1 MISYKLL
8 FFLPLFSTMFT
19 YPLGMLLGSKTAQYL
34 SSGLI
39 SLSAII
45 SWVLFVD
52 FYNTGSNEM
61 IIPIL
66 DWLLISGQ
74 FFNWGI
80 AINSLTLI
88 MLTLVLTVSALVHI
102 YSIEYMAH
110 DKSKTRFMTYLSLFT
125 FCMVALVVSDNLIQ
139 LFFGWEGVGLA
150 SYLLI
155 GFWHHK
161 KSANLAAMKAF
172 LVNRVADFGFLIGIA
187 SLYIFL
193 DTLSINE
200 IIKEKDFLLY
210 FEIEFLGMTVDALTF
225 AYFFL
230 FIGAMGKSAQFGFH
244 TWLPDAME
252 GPTPV
257 SALIHAATMVTAG
270 VFLTVR
276 FSELMVMSDF
286 VMTFILIIGLIT
298 AFFAASVGFFQ
309 KDIKKVIAYSTCS
322 QLGFMFVACGLGAFN
337 IAIFHLIT
345 HGYFKALLFLSS
357 GSVIHG
363 VHDEQDMDKMGNLF
377 PKMKLTAIMMWI
389 GTLAIVGFPYSSGY
403 FSKDLILSSSFNL
416 HSLGSFVYIILA
428 IVSAMTAFYS
438 FRLIFKV
445 FHGNYNGDY
454 DYNKIHESG
463 IFMILPLVLLSIGAI
478 FAGYFFNNILSGY
491 NAEEFW
497 KEIIFLSKEKPHYSS
512 FFPIFSKTLIAM
524 GIALAVYFYGFNQA
538 KLSDLKK
545 QFANIYQFILNK
557 WYFDELYDKIFV
569 KPTYN
574 LGKFLWSKIDQG
586 IIDRF
591 LPNGSASI
599 VASVAKACK
608 KIQTGFIFDYT
619 FIIITG
625 FTLFISIIF
634 YVSVS

>member
-1 MISYKLL
+1 MLSYKLL
-8 FFLPLFSTMFT
+8 FFLPLISTIFT
-19 YPLGMLLGSKTAQYL
+19 YPFGVLLGEKTAQYF
-34 SSGLI
+34 SSTLI
-39 SLSAII
+39 SIAAILSWFLFI
-45 SWVLFVD
+45 SF
-52 FYNTGSNEM
+52 SSSSSSEI
-61 IIPIL
+61 IIPVL
-66 DWLLISGQ
+66 EWFFVSGQ

-80 AINSLTLI
+80 SVNSLTLL

-102 YSIEYMAH
+102 YSIEYMSH
-110 DKSKTRFMTYLSLFT
+110 DNSKVRFMTYLSLFT

-187 SLYIFL
+187 TLYIFL

-200 IIKEKDFLLY
+200 IIAGKEKLFSYQINFLG
-210 FEIEFLGMTVDALTF
+210 FEINALIF
-225 AYFFL
+225 SCFFL

-286 VMTFILIIGLIT
+286 IMTFVLIIGLLT

-377 PKMKLTAIMMWI
+377 SKMKITAVMMWI
-389 GTLAIVGFPYSSGY
+389 GTLAIIGFPYSSGY

-416 HSLGSFVYIILA
+416 ISLGPLVYVILA

-445 FHGNYNGDY
+445 FHGNYNGSY
-454 DYNKIHESG
+454 DYEKIHESG
-463 IFMILPLVLLSIGAI
+463 PFMLVPLLLLSVGAI
-478 FAGYFFNNILSGY
+478 LAGFLLNDLLAGYNSKN
-491 NAEEFW
+491 FW
-497 KEIIFLSKEKPHYSS
+497 NGIIFLSQDKQYYSS
-512 FFPIFSKTLIAM
+512 FYPILSKSLVAF
-524 GIALAVYFYGFNQA
+524 GVGLAVYYYGYNLN
-538 KLSDLKK
+538 KLADLKK
-545 QFANIYQFILNK
+545 RFHSIYNFILNK
-557 WYFDELYDKIFV
+557 WYFDELYNKIFV
-569 KPTYN
+569 LPLYN
-574 LGKFLWSKIDQG
+574 LGKFLWTKIDQG
-586 IIDRF
+586 IIDKY

-599 VASVAKACK
+599 VSTISKAFK
-608 KIQTGFIFDYT
+608 RIQTGYIFDYT
-619 FIIITG
+619 FIIISG
-625 FTLFISIIF
+625 FTLFITIIF
-634 YVSVS
+634 YISIT

>member
-172 LVNRVADFGFLIGIA
+172 LVNRIADFGFLIGIA

-225 AYFFL
+225 ACFFL

-286 VMTFILIIGLIT
+286 VMTFILIIGLLT

-463 IFMILPLVLLSIGAI
+463 FFMILPLVLLSIGAI

-491 NAEEFW
+491 NAKEFW
-497 KEIIFLSKEKPHYSS
+497 NKIIFLSKEKNQYSL

>member
-1 MISYKLL
+1 MLSYKLL
-8 FFLPLFSTMFT
+8 FFLPLISTIFT
-19 YPLGMLLGSKTAQYL
+19 YPFGVLLGEKTAQYF
-34 SSGLI
+34 SSTLI
-39 SLSAII
+39 SIAAILSWFLFI
-45 SWVLFVD
+45 SF
-52 FYNTGSNEM
+52 SSSSSSEI
-61 IIPIL
+61 IIPVL
-66 DWLLISGQ
+66 EWFFVSGQ

-80 AINSLTLI
+80 SVNSLTLL

-102 YSIEYMAH
+102 YSIEYMSH
-110 DKSKTRFMTYLSLFT
+110 DNSKVRFMTYLSLFT

-187 SLYIFL
+187 TLYIFL

-200 IIKEKDFLLY
+200 IIAGKEKLFSYQINFLG
-210 FEIEFLGMTVDALTF
+210 FEINALIF
-225 AYFFL
+225 SCFFL

-286 VMTFILIIGLIT
+286 IMTFVLIIGLLT

-377 PKMKLTAIMMWI
+377 SKMKITAVMMWI
-389 GTLAIVGFPYSSGY
+389 GTLAIIGFPYSSGY

-416 HSLGSFVYIILA
+416 ISLGPLVYVILA

-445 FHGNYNGDY
+445 FHGNYNGSY
-454 DYNKIHESG
+454 DYEKIHESG
-463 IFMILPLVLLSIGAI
+463 PFMLVPLLLLSVGAI
-478 FAGYFFNNILSGY
+478 LAGFFLNDLLAGYNLN
-491 NAEEFW
+491 
-497 KEIIFLSKEKPHYSS
+497 K
-512 FFPIFSKTLIAM
+512 
-524 GIALAVYFYGFNQA
+524 LA
-538 KLSDLKK
+538 DLKK
-545 QFANIYQFILNK
+545 RFHSIYNFILNK

-569 KPTYN
+569 LPLYN
-574 LGKFLWSKIDQG
+574 LGKFLWTKIDQG
-586 IIDRF
+586 IIDKY

-599 VASVAKACK
+599 VSTISKAFK
-608 KIQTGFIFDYT
+608 RIQTGYIFDYT
-619 FIIITG
+619 FIIISG
-625 FTLFISIIF
+625 FTLFITIIF
-634 YVSVS
+634 YISIT

>member
-1 MISYKLL
+1 
-8 FFLPLFSTMFT
+8 MFT

-225 AYFFL
+225 ACFFL

-363 VHDEQDMDKMGNLF
+363 VHDEQNMDKMGNLF

-416 HSLGSFVYIILA
+416 HSLGSLVYITLA

-445 FHGNYNGDY
+445 FHGTYNGDY

-463 IFMILPLVLLSIGAI
+463 IFMITPLVLLSVGAI

-491 NAEEFW
+491 NAKEFW
-497 KEIIFLSKEKPHYSS
+497 NEIIFLSKDKNHYSS
-512 FFPIFSKTLIAM
+512 FFPIFSKTLIAL

-538 KLSDLKK
+538 KLEELKK
-545 QFANIYQFILNK
+545 QFVNIYQFILNK

-569 KPTYN
+569 KPIYN

-586 IIDRF
+586 VIDRF

>member
-1 MISYKLL
+1 MLSYKLL
-8 FFLPLFSTMFT
+8 FFLPLISTIFT
-19 YPLGMLLGSKTAQYL
+19 YPFGVLLGEKTAQYF
-34 SSGLI
+34 SSALI
-39 SLSAII
+39 SIAAILSWFLFI
-45 SWVLFVD
+45 SFSSSSSSEITIPVLEWFFV
-52 FYNTGSNEM
+52 
-61 IIPIL
+61 
-66 DWLLISGQ
+66 SGQ

-80 AINSLTLI
+80 SVNSLTLL

-102 YSIEYMAH
+102 YSIEYMSH
-110 DKSKTRFMTYLSLFT
+110 DNSKVRFMTYLSLFT

-187 SLYIFL
+187 TLYIFL

-200 IIKEKDFLLY
+200 IIAGKEKLLSYQINFLG
-210 FEIEFLGMTVDALTF
+210 FEINALIF
-225 AYFFL
+225 SCFFL

-286 VMTFILIIGLIT
+286 IMTFVLIIGLLT

-377 PKMKLTAIMMWI
+377 SKMKITAVMMWI
-389 GTLAIVGFPYSSGY
+389 GTLAIIGFPYSSGY

-416 HSLGSFVYIILA
+416 ISLGPLVYVILA

-445 FHGNYNGDY
+445 FHGNYNGSY
-454 DYNKIHESG
+454 DYEKIHESG
-463 IFMILPLVLLSIGAI
+463 PFMLVPLLLLSVGAI
-478 FAGYFFNNILSGY
+478 LAGFFLNDLLAGYNSKT
-491 NAEEFW
+491 FW
-497 KEIIFLSKEKPHYSS
+497 NGIIFLSQDKQYYSS
-512 FFPIFSKTLIAM
+512 FYPILSKSLVAF
-524 GIALAVYFYGFNQA
+524 GVGLAVYYYGYNLN
-538 KLSDLKK
+538 KLADLKK
-545 QFANIYQFILNK
+545 RFHSIYNFILNK
-557 WYFDELYDKIFV
+557 WYFDELYNNIFV
-569 KPTYN
+569 LPLYN
-574 LGKFLWSKIDQG
+574 LGKFLWTKIDQG
-586 IIDRF
+586 IIDKY

-599 VASVAKACK
+599 VSSISKAFK
-608 KIQTGFIFDYT
+608 RIQTGYIFDYT
-619 FIIITG
+619 FIIISG
-625 FTLFISIIF
+625 FTLFITIIF
-634 YVSVS
+634 YISIT

>member
-1 MISYKLL
+1 MFSYKLL
-8 FFLPLFSTMFT
+8 FFLPLISTIFT
-19 YPLGMLLGSKTAQYL
+19 YPFGVLLGDKTAQYF
-34 SSGLI
+34 SSTLI
-39 SLSAII
+39 SIAAILSWFLFI
-45 SWVLFVD
+45 SF
-52 FYNTGSNEM
+52 SMSPSPEI
-61 IIPIL
+61 IIPVL
-66 DWLLISGQ
+66 EWFFVSGQ

-80 AINSLTLI
+80 SVNSLTLL
-88 MLTLVLTVSALVHI
+88 MLTLVFTVSALVHI

-110 DKSKTRFMTYLSLFT
+110 DSSKVRFMTYLSLFT

-187 SLYIFL
+187 TLYIFL

-200 IIKEKDFLLY
+200 IIAGKEELLNY
-210 FEIEFLGMTVDALTF
+210 DINFLGFNINALVF
-225 AYFFL
+225 SCFFL

-286 VMTFILIIGLIT
+286 IMTFVLIIGLLT

-377 PKMKLTAIMMWI
+377 PKMKITAVMMWI
-389 GTLAIVGFPYSSGY
+389 GTLAIIGFPYSSGY

-416 HSLGSFVYIILA
+416 NSFGPLVYFILA

-445 FHGNYNGDY
+445 FHGKYNGSY
-454 DYNKIHESG
+454 DYEKIHESG
-463 IFMILPLVLLSIGAI
+463 PFMLAPLLLLSIGAI
-478 FAGYFFNNILSGY
+478 FAGYFLNDLLAGY
-491 NAEEFW
+491 NSKNFW
-497 KEIIFLSKEKPHYSS
+497 NGMIFLYQDKNYYSS
-512 FFPIFSKTLIAM
+512 FFPILSKSLVAS
-524 GIALAVYFYGFNQA
+524 GVAFAVYLYGFNLN
-538 KLSDLKK
+538 KLADLKK
-545 QFANIYQFILNK
+545 
-557 WYFDELYDKIFV
+557 
-569 KPTYN
+569 
-574 LGKFLWSKIDQG
+574 
-586 IIDRF
+586 RF
-591 LPNGSASI
+591 
-599 VASVAKACK
+599 
-608 KIQTGFIFDYT
+608 Y
-619 FIIITG
+619 
-625 FTLFISIIF
+625 
-634 YVSVS
+634 

>member
-1 MISYKLL
+1 MLSYKLL
-8 FFLPLFSTMFT
+8 FFLPLISTIFT
-19 YPLGMLLGSKTAQYL
+19 YPFGVLLGEKTAQYF
-34 SSGLI
+34 SSTLI
-39 SLSAII
+39 SIAAILSWFLFI
-45 SWVLFVD
+45 SFSSSSSSEIVIPVLEWF
-52 FYNTGSNEM
+52 F
-61 IIPIL
+61 
-66 DWLLISGQ
+66 ISGQ

-80 AINSLTLI
+80 SVNSLSLL

-102 YSIEYMAH
+102 YSIEYMSH
-110 DKSKTRFMTYLSLFT
+110 DNSKVRFMTYLSLFT

-187 SLYIFL
+187 TLYIFL

-200 IIKEKDFLLY
+200 IIAGKEKLSSYQINFLG
-210 FEIEFLGMTVDALTF
+210 FEINALIF
-225 AYFFL
+225 SCFFL

-286 VMTFILIIGLIT
+286 IMTFVLIIGLLT

-377 PKMKLTAIMMWI
+377 SKMKITAVMMWI
-389 GTLAIVGFPYSSGY
+389 GTLAIIGFPYSSGY

-416 HSLGSFVYIILA
+416 ITLG
-428 IVSAMTAFYS
+428 
-438 FRLIFKV
+438 
-445 FHGNYNGDY
+445 
-454 DYNKIHESG
+454 
-463 IFMILPLVLLSIGAI
+463 PLV
-478 FAGYFFNNILSGY
+478 
-491 NAEEFW
+491 
-497 KEIIFLSKEKPHYSS
+497 
-512 FFPIFSKTLIAM
+512 
-524 GIALAVYFYGFNQA
+524 
-538 KLSDLKK
+538 
-545 QFANIYQFILNK
+545 
-557 WYFDELYDKIFV
+557 
-569 KPTYN
+569 
-574 LGKFLWSKIDQG
+574 
-586 IIDRF
+586 
-591 LPNGSASI
+591 
-599 VASVAKACK
+599 
-608 KIQTGFIFDYT
+608 
-619 FIIITG
+619 
-625 FTLFISIIF
+625 
-634 YVSVS
+634 YVI

>member
-1 MISYKLL
+1 MLSYKLL
-8 FFLPLFSTMFT
+8 FFLPLFSTIVT
-19 YPLGMLLGSKTAQYL
+19 YPSGIFFGERFAQVV

-39 SLSAII
+39 SVSALLSWYFFIN
-45 SWVLFVD
+45 
-52 FYNTGSNEM
+52 FYVSGSSEV
-61 IIPIL
+61 IIPVL

-74 FFNWGI
+74 FFKWGI
-80 AINSLTLI
+80 AVNSLTLI

-187 SLYIFL
+187 TLYIFL

-200 IIKEKDFLLY
+200 IVQNREYLPLFQINFFGFSL
-210 FEIEFLGMTVDALTF
+210 DALTF
-225 AYFFL
+225 ACFFL

-286 VMTFILIIGLIT
+286 VMTFILIIGLLT

-322 QLGFMFVACGLGAFN
+322 QLGYMVFACGISNYGTGL
-337 IAIFHLIT
+337 FHLAN
-345 HGYFKALLFLSS
+345 HAFFKALLFLSA
-357 GSVIHG
+357 GCVIHAMA
-363 VHDEQDMDKMGNLF
+363 DEQDMR
-377 PKMKLTAIMMWI
+377 KLGGLIKAIPYTYSLMLI
-389 GTLAIVGFPYSSGY
+389 GSLSLMGFPFLTGFY
-403 FSKDLILSSSFNL
+403 SKDAILE
-416 HSLGSFVYIILA
+416 LA
-428 IVSAMTAFYS
+428 YASYTC
-438 FRLIFKV
+438 
-445 FHGNYNGDY
+445 HGT
-454 DYNKIHESG
+454 
-463 IFMILPLVLLSIGAI
+463 
-478 FAGYFFNNILSGY
+478 FA
-491 NAEEFW
+491 
-497 KEIIFLSKEKPHYSS
+497 H
-512 FFPIFSKTLIAM
+512 
-524 GIALAVYFYGFNQA
+524 
-538 KLSDLKK
+538 
-545 QFANIYQFILNK
+545 
-557 WYFDELYDKIFV
+557 
-569 KPTYN
+569 
-574 LGKFLWSKIDQG
+574 
-586 IIDRF
+586 
-591 LPNGSASI
+591 
-599 VASVAKACK
+599 
-608 KIQTGFIFDYT
+608 
-619 FIIITG
+619 
-625 FTLFISIIF
+625 
-634 YVSVS
+634 

>member
-1 MISYKLL
+1 
-8 FFLPLFSTMFT
+8 
-19 YPLGMLLGSKTAQYL
+19 
-34 SSGLI
+34 
-39 SLSAII
+39 
-45 SWVLFVD
+45 
-52 FYNTGSNEM
+52 
-61 IIPIL
+61 
-66 DWLLISGQ
+66 
-74 FFNWGI
+74 
-80 AINSLTLI
+80 
-88 MLTLVLTVSALVHI
+88 
-102 YSIEYMAH
+102 MAH
-110 DKSKTRFMTYLSLFT
+110 DKSKIRFMTYLSLFT

-200 IIKEKDFLLY
+200 IIKQKDFLLY
-210 FEIEFLGMTVDALTF
+210 FEIEFLGMNVDALTF
-225 AYFFL
+225 ACFFL

-286 VMTFILIIGLIT
+286 VMTFILVIGLLT

-416 HSLGSFVYIILA
+416 NNLGSLVYIILA
-428 IVSAMTAFYS
+428 VVSAMTAFYS

-445 FHGNYNGDY
+445 FHGPYNGDY

-463 IFMILPLVLLSIGAI
+463 IFMITPLVILSIGAI

-497 KEIIFLSKEKPHYSS
+497 NKIIYLSKEKHHYSS
-512 FFPIFSKTLIAM
+512 FFPIFSKTLIAL
-524 GIALAVYFYGFNQA
+524 GITSAVYFYGFNQA
-538 KLSDLKK
+538 KLNDLKK
-545 QFANIYQFILNK
+545 QFVNIYQFVLNK
-557 WYFDELYDKIFV
+557 WYFDELYEKIFV
-569 KPTYN
+569 KPIYN

-586 IIDRF
+586 MIDRF

-608 KIQTGFIFDYT
+608 RIQTGFIFDYT

>member
-1 MISYKLL
+1 MFSYKLL
-8 FFLPLFSTMFT
+8 FFLPLISTIFT
-19 YPLGMLLGSKTAQYL
+19 YPFGVLLGDKTAQYF
-34 SSGLI
+34 SSALI
-39 SLSAII
+39 SIAAILS
-45 SWVLFVD
+45 WFLFIR
-52 FYNTGSNEM
+52 FSMSPSPEI
-61 IIPIL
+61 IIPVL
-66 DWLLISGQ
+66 EWFLVSGQ

-80 AINSLTLI
+80 SVNSLTLL

-110 DKSKTRFMTYLSLFT
+110 DNSKVRFMTYLSLFT

-187 SLYIFL
+187 TLYIFL

-200 IIKEKDFLLY
+200 IIEGKEELLNY
-210 FEIEFLGMTVDALTF
+210 DINFLGFNINALVF
-225 AYFFL
+225 SCFFL

-286 VMTFILIIGLIT
+286 IMTFVLIVGLLT

-377 PKMKLTAIMMWI
+377 PKMKITAVMMWI
-389 GTLAIVGFPYSSGY
+389 GTLAIIGFPYSSGY

-416 HSLGSFVYIILA
+416 NSFGPLVYFILA

-445 FHGNYNGDY
+445 FHGKYNGSY
-454 DYNKIHESG
+454 DYEKIHESG
-463 IFMILPLVLLSIGAI
+463 PFMLVPLLLLSLGAI
-478 FAGYFFNNILSGY
+478 SAGYFLNDLLAGY
-491 NAEEFW
+491 NSKNFW
-497 KEIIFLSKEKPHYSS
+497 NDIIFLNQDKHYYSS
-512 FFPIFSKTLIAM
+512 FFPILSKSLV
-524 GIALAVYFYGFNQA
+524 ALGVVFAVYYYGFNLN
-538 KLSDLKK
+538 KLADLKK
-545 QFANIYQFILNK
+545 RFYSIYNFILNK
-557 WYFDELYDKIFV
+557 WYFDELYNKIFV
-569 KPTYN
+569 LPLYN
-574 LGKFLWSKIDQG
+574 LGKFFWTRIDQG
-586 IIDRF
+586 IIDKY

-599 VASVAKACK
+599 VSTISKAFK
-608 KIQTGFIFDYT
+608 RIQTGYIFDYT
-619 FIIITG
+619 FIIISG

-634 YVSVS
+634 YISIT

>member
-1 MISYKLL
+1 MIKYQLL
-8 FFLPLFSTMFT
+8 FFIPLISTVLT
-19 YPLGMLLGSKTAQYL
+19 YPAGKLIGDKAAQYL

-39 SLSAII
+39 LAASLL
-45 SWVLFVD
+45 SWYLFIQFVQ
-52 FYNTGSNEM
+52 GSDIEF
-61 IIPIL
+61 IVPVL
-66 DWLLISGQ
+66 DWLLISGK
-74 FFNWGI
+74 FFNWGVS
-80 AINSLTLI
+80 INSLTLL

-102 YSIEYMAH
+102 YSIEYMSH
-110 DKSKTRFMTYLSLFT
+110 DNSKTRFMTYLSLFT

-187 SLYIFL
+187 TLYICL
-193 DTLSINE
+193 DTLSINDV
-200 IIKEKDFLLY
+200 IAQKDKLY
-210 FEIEFLGMTVDALTF
+210 QIQITFLGQQINALVF
-225 AYFFL
+225 ACFFL

-286 VMTFILIIGLIT
+286 VMTFVLTIGLMT

-337 IAIFHLIT
+337 VAIFHLIT

-377 PKMKLTAIMMWI
+377 TKMKFTAIMMWI
-389 GTLAIVGFPYSSGY
+389 GTLAIIGFPYSSGY

-416 HSLGSFVYIILA
+416 NQNGALVYVILA
-428 IVSAMTAFYS
+428 VVSAMTAFYS

-445 FHGNYNGDY
+445 FHGNYRGEY
-454 DYNKIHESG
+454 KYEKIHESG
-463 IFMILPLVLLSIGAI
+463 FFMLTPLFILSIGAI
-478 FAGYFFNNILSGY
+478 FAGYFLKDIVAGNNL
-491 NAEEFW
+491 NDFW
-497 KEIIFLSKEKPHYSS
+497 RGVIFIGSSEHHYSS
-512 FFPIFSKTLIAM
+512 MFTILSKSLVGLGVLIA
-524 GIALAVYFYGFNQA
+524 VYYYGFQEVKLLQLKNQFR
-538 KLSDLKK
+538 S
-545 QFANIYQFILNK
+545 IYLFVLNK

-574 LGKFLWSKIDQG
+574 LGKFLWKNIDQG
-586 IIDRF
+586 LVDRF
-591 LPNGSASI
+591 IPNGGAAI
-599 VASVAKACK
+599 VDKISK
-608 KIQTGFIFDYT
+608 KIKRIQSGFIFDYT
-619 FIIITG
+619 FIIIMG
-625 FTLFISIIF
+625 FTLFITIIF
-634 YVSVS
+634 YTSIA

>member
-1 MISYKLL
+1 MLSYKLL
-8 FFLPLFSTMFT
+8 FFLPLISTIFT
-19 YPLGMLLGSKTAQYL
+19 YPFGVLLGEKTAQYF
-34 SSGLI
+34 SSTLI
-39 SLSAII
+39 SIAAILS
-45 SWVLFVD
+45 WFLFIT
-52 FYNTGSNEM
+52 FSSSSSSEI
-61 IIPIL
+61 IIPVL
-66 DWLLISGQ
+66 EWFFVSGQ

-80 AINSLTLI
+80 SVNSLTLL

-102 YSIEYMAH
+102 YSIEYMSH
-110 DKSKTRFMTYLSLFT
+110 DNSKVRFMTYLSLFT

-187 SLYIFL
+187 TLYIFL

-200 IIKEKDFLLY
+200 IIAGKEKLLSYQINFLG
-210 FEIEFLGMTVDALTF
+210 FEINALIF
-225 AYFFL
+225 SCFFL

-286 VMTFILIIGLIT
+286 IMTFVLIIGLLT

-377 PKMKLTAIMMWI
+377 SKMKITAVMMWI
-389 GTLAIVGFPYSSGY
+389 GTLAIIGFPYSSGY

-416 HSLGSFVYIILA
+416 ISLGPLVYVILA

-445 FHGNYNGDY
+445 FHGNYNGSY
-454 DYNKIHESG
+454 DYEKIHESG
-463 IFMILPLVLLSIGAI
+463 PFMLVPLLLLLS
-478 FAGYFFNNILSGY
+478 
-491 NAEEFW
+491 
-497 KEIIFLSKEKPHYSS
+497 
-512 FFPIFSKTLIAM
+512 LIH
-524 GIALAVYFYGFNQA
+524 I
-538 KLSDLKK
+538 
-545 QFANIYQFILNK
+545 
-557 WYFDELYDKIFV
+557 
-569 KPTYN
+569 
-574 LGKFLWSKIDQG
+574 
-586 IIDRF
+586 
-591 LPNGSASI
+591 
-599 VASVAKACK
+599 
-608 KIQTGFIFDYT
+608 
-619 FIIITG
+619 
-625 FTLFISIIF
+625 
-634 YVSVS
+634 

>member
-1 MISYKLL
+1 MLSYKLL
-8 FFLPLFSTMFT
+8 FFLPLISTLFT
-19 YPLGMLLGSKTAQYL
+19 YPSGVFLGSKTAQYL
-34 SSGLI
+34 SSSLI
-39 SLSAII
+39 TLSAII
-45 SWVLFVD
+45 SWILFID
-52 FYNTGSNEM
+52 FYNSGSIEV

-66 DWLLISGQ
+66 DWLMISGE

-172 LVNRVADFGFLIGIA
+172 LVNRIADFGFLIGIA

-200 IIKEKDFLLY
+200 IIKEKDYLIY
-210 FEIEFLGMTVDALTF
+210 FKIEFLGFTIDAITF
-225 AYFFL
+225 ACFFL

-286 VMTFILIIGLIT
+286 VMTFILIIGLLT

-337 IAIFHLIT
+337 VAIFHLIT

-416 HSLGSFVYIILA
+416 HNTGPIVYIILA

-445 FHGNYNGDY
+445 FHGTYSGEY

-463 IFMILPLVLLSIGAI
+463 FFMILPLFVLSIGAI
-478 FAGYFFNNILSGY
+478 SAGYFLNDILSGY
-491 NAEEFW
+491 GAENFW
-497 KEIIFLSKEKPHYSS
+497 NKIIYLSTEKHYYSS
-512 FFPIFSKTLIAM
+512 IFPIFSKLLVAI
-524 GIALAVYFYGFNQA
+524 GIAFAVYFYGFNQD
-538 KLSDLKK
+538 KLINLKK
-545 QFANIYQFILNK
+545 QFKNLYNFVLNK

-586 IIDRF
+586 IIDKF

-599 VASVAKACK
+599 VSLVAKACK
-608 KIQTGFIFDYT
+608 RIQTGFIFDYT
-619 FIIITG
+619 FIIISG

-634 YVSVS
+634 YISVT

>member
-1 MISYKLL
+1 L
-8 FFLPLFSTMFT
+8 
-19 YPLGMLLGSKTAQYL
+19 
-34 SSGLI
+34 
-39 SLSAII
+39 
-45 SWVLFVD
+45 
-52 FYNTGSNEM
+52 
-61 IIPIL
+61 
-66 DWLLISGQ
+66 
-74 FFNWGI
+74 
-80 AINSLTLI
+80 
-88 MLTLVLTVSALVHI
+88 
-102 YSIEYMAH
+102 
-110 DKSKTRFMTYLSLFT
+110 
-125 FCMVALVVSDNLIQ
+125 
-139 LFFGWEGVGLA
+139 
-150 SYLLI
+150 
-155 GFWHHK
+155 
-161 KSANLAAMKAF
+161 
-172 LVNRVADFGFLIGIA
+172 
-187 SLYIFL
+187 LYIFL

-200 IIKEKDFLLY
+200 IINQREYLPY
-210 FEIEFLGMTVDALTF
+210 FNVSFLGLSIDALTF
-225 AYFFL
+225 SCFFL

-276 FSELMVMSDF
+276 FSELMVMSSF
-286 VMTFILIIGLIT
+286 VMTFILIIGLLT

-389 GTLAIVGFPYSSGY
+389 GTLAIIGFPYSSGY

-416 HSLGSFVYIILA
+416 LSMGPLIYIVLA

-445 FHGNYNGDY
+445 FHGQYKGDF

-463 IFMILPLVLLSIGAI
+463 VFMLLPLIILSIGAL
-478 FAGYFFNNILSGY
+478 FAGYYFNDLLAGYDAANFWNNVIYLSY
-491 NAEEFW
+491 
-497 KEIIFLSKEKPHYSS
+497 EKNKYSS
-512 FFPIFSKTLIAM
+512 FFPILSKALVAV
-524 GIALAVYFYGFNQA
+524 GIIFAVYFYGYNSERLTSL
-538 KLSDLKK
+538 KL
-545 QFANIYQFILNK
+545 QFKNLYQFILNK
-557 WYFDELYDKIFV
+557 WYFDELYNKIFV
-569 KPTYN
+569 NPIYN
-574 LGKFLWSKIDQG
+574 LGSFLWNRVDQG
-586 IIDRF
+586 FIDKF

-599 VASVAKACK
+599 VALIAKKAK
-608 KIQTGFIFDYT
+608 KIQSGFIFDYT

>member
-1 MISYKLL
+1 MIKYQLL
-8 FFLPLFSTMFT
+8 FFIPLISTVLT
-19 YPLGMLLGSKTAQYL
+19 YPAGKLIGDKTAQYL

-39 SLSAII
+39 LAASLL
-45 SWVLFVD
+45 SWYLFIQFVQ
-52 FYNTGSNEM
+52 GSDIEF
-61 IIPIL
+61 IVPVL
-66 DWLLISGQ
+66 DWLLISGK
-74 FFNWGI
+74 FFNWGVS
-80 AINSLTLI
+80 INSLTLL

-102 YSIEYMAH
+102 YSIEYMSH
-110 DKSKTRFMTYLSLFT
+110 DNSKNRFMTYLSLFT

-187 SLYIFL
+187 TLYICL
-193 DTLSINE
+193 DTLSINDV
-200 IIKEKDFLLY
+200 IAQKDKLY
-210 FEIEFLGMTVDALTF
+210 QIQITFLGQQINALVF
-225 AYFFL
+225 ACFFL

-286 VMTFILIIGLIT
+286 VMTFVLTIGLMT

-337 IAIFHLIT
+337 VAIFHLIT

-377 PKMKLTAIMMWI
+377 TKMKFTAIMMWI
-389 GTLAIVGFPYSSGY
+389 GTLAIIGFPYSSGY

-416 HSLGSFVYIILA
+416 NQNGALVYVILA
-428 IVSAMTAFYS
+428 VVSAMTAFYS

-445 FHGNYNGDY
+445 FHGNYRGEY
-454 DYNKIHESG
+454 KYEKIHESG
-463 IFMILPLVLLSIGAI
+463 FFMLTPLFILSIGAI
-478 FAGYFFNNILSGY
+478 FAGYFLKDIIAGNNL
-491 NAEEFW
+491 NDFW
-497 KEIIFLSKEKPHYSS
+497 RGVIFIGSSEHHYSS
-512 FFPIFSKTLIAM
+512 MFTILSKSLVGLGVLIA
-524 GIALAVYFYGFNQA
+524 VYYYGFQEVKLLQLKNQFR
-538 KLSDLKK
+538 S
-545 QFANIYQFILNK
+545 IYLFVLNK

-574 LGKFLWSKIDQG
+574 LGKFLWKNIDQG
-586 IIDRF
+586 LVDRF
-591 LPNGSASI
+591 IPNGGAAI
-599 VASVAKACK
+599 VDKISK
-608 KIQTGFIFDYT
+608 KIKRIQSGFIFDYT
-619 FIIITG
+619 FIIIMG
-625 FTLFISIIF
+625 FTLFITIIF
-634 YVSVS
+634 YTSIA

>member
-45 SWVLFVD
+45 SWILFVD

-225 AYFFL
+225 ACFFL

-416 HSLGSFVYIILA
+416 HNLGSLVYIILA

-445 FHGNYNGDY
+445 FHGTYNGDY

-497 KEIIFLSKEKPHYSS
+497 NEIIFLSKEKHHYSS
-512 FFPIFSKTLIAM
+512 FFPIFSKTLIAI

-538 KLSDLKK
+538 KLNDLKK
-545 QFANIYQFILNK
+545 QFVNIYQFILNK

-569 KPTYN
+569 KPIYN

-586 IIDRF
+586 LIDRF

>member
-1 MISYKLL
+1 MLSYKLL
-8 FFLPLFSTMFT
+8 FFIPLISTLLT
-19 YPLGMLLGSKTAQYL
+19 YPSGVFLGDRTAQFL
-34 SSGLI
+34 SSALI
-39 SLSAII
+39 SLAAIL
-45 SWVLFVD
+45 SWILFID
-52 FYNTGSNEM
+52 FHSSGSVES
-61 IIPIL
+61 IIPVL
-66 DWLLISGQ
+66 DWFLISGQ

-80 AINSLTLI
+80 SVNSLTLI

-125 FCMVALVVSDNLIQ
+125 FCMVALVVSDNLVQ

-200 IIKEKDFLLY
+200 IINQREYLPY
-210 FEIEFLGMTVDALTF
+210 FNVNFLGMSIDALTF
-225 AYFFL
+225 ACFFL

-276 FSELMVMSDF
+276 FSELMVMSSF
-286 VMTFILIIGLIT
+286 VMTFILIIGLLT

-377 PKMKLTAIMMWI
+377 SKMKLTAIMMWI

-416 HSLGSFVYIILA
+416 LSMGPLIYIVLA

-445 FHGNYNGDY
+445 FHGQYKGDF

-463 IFMILPLVLLSIGAI
+463 VFMLVPLIILSVGAL
-478 FAGYFFNNILSGY
+478 FAGYYFKDLLAVYDAANFWNNVIYLSY
-491 NAEEFW
+491 
-497 KEIIFLSKEKPHYSS
+497 EKNKYSS
-512 FFPIFSKTLIAM
+512 FFPILSKSLVAVGVIF
-524 GIALAVYFYGFNQA
+524 AVYFYGYNSD
-538 KLSDLKK
+538 KLTSLKL
-545 QFANIYQFILNK
+545 QFKNLYQFILNK
-557 WYFDELYDKIFV
+557 WYFDELYNKIFV
-569 KPTYN
+569 RPIYN
-574 LGKFLWSKIDQG
+574 LGSFLWTKIDQG
-586 IIDRF
+586 FIDKF

-599 VASVAKACK
+599 VALIAKKAK
-608 KIQTGFIFDYT
+608 KIQSGFIFDYT

>member
-1 MISYKLL
+1 MFSYKLL
-8 FFLPLFSTMFT
+8 FFLPLISTIFT
-19 YPLGMLLGSKTAQYL
+19 YPFGVLLGDKTAQYF
-34 SSGLI
+34 SSTLI
-39 SLSAII
+39 SIAAILSWFLFI
-45 SWVLFVD
+45 SF
-52 FYNTGSNEM
+52 SMSPSPEI
-61 IIPIL
+61 IIPVL
-66 DWLLISGQ
+66 EWFLVSGQ

-80 AINSLTLI
+80 SVNSLTLL

-110 DKSKTRFMTYLSLFT
+110 DNSKVRFMTYLSLFT

-187 SLYIFL
+187 TLYIFL

-200 IIKEKDFLLY
+200 IIAGKEELLNY
-210 FEIEFLGMTVDALTF
+210 DINFLGFNINALVF
-225 AYFFL
+225 SCFFL

-286 VMTFILIIGLIT
+286 IMTFVLIIGLLT

-377 PKMKLTAIMMWI
+377 PKMKITAVMMWI
-389 GTLAIVGFPYSSGY
+389 GTLAIIGFPYSSGY

-416 HSLGSFVYIILA
+416 NSFGPLVYFILA

-445 FHGNYNGDY
+445 FHGKYNGSY
-454 DYNKIHESG
+454 DYEKIHESG
-463 IFMILPLVLLSIGAI
+463 PFMLAPLLLLSIGAI
-478 FAGYFFNNILSGY
+478 FAGYFLNDLLAGY
-491 NAEEFW
+491 NSKNFW
-497 KEIIFLSKEKPHYSS
+497 NDIIFLNQDKHYYSS
-512 FFPIFSKTLIAM
+512 FFPILSKSLV
-524 GIALAVYFYGFNQA
+524 ALGVAFAVYYYGFNLN
-538 KLSDLKK
+538 KLADLKK
-545 QFANIYQFILNK
+545 RFYSIYNFILNK
-557 WYFDELYDKIFV
+557 WYFDELYNKFFV
-569 KPTYN
+569 LPLYN
-574 LGKFLWSKIDQG
+574 LGKFLWTRIDQG
-586 IIDRF
+586 IIDKY

-599 VASVAKACK
+599 VSTISKAFK
-608 KIQTGFIFDYT
+608 RIQTGYIFDYT
-619 FIIITG
+619 FIIISG

-634 YVSVS
+634 YISIT

>member
-1 MISYKLL
+1 MLGYKLL
-8 FFLPLFSTMFT
+8 FFLPLISTMFT
-19 YPLGMLLGSKTAQYL
+19 YPSGILLGSRTAQYL
-34 SSGLI
+34 SSFLI
-39 SLSAII
+39 SLSAVI
-45 SWVLFVD
+45 SWVLFIN
-52 FYNTGSNEM
+52 FYNSGSEEI
-61 IIPIL
+61 IIPLL
-66 DWLLISGQ
+66 DWLMISGQ

-80 AINSLTLI
+80 AVNSLTLI

-155 GFWHHK
+155 GFWNHK

-200 IIKEKDFLLY
+200 IIKDKDFLIY
-210 FEIEFLGMTVDALTF
+210 FKIEFLGMNIDALTF
-225 AYFFL
+225 TCFFL

-286 VMTFILIIGLIT
+286 VMNFILVIGLLT

-363 VHDEQDMDKMGNLF
+363 VHDEQNMDKMGNLF

-403 FSKDLILSSSFNL
+403 FSKDLILSSSFNINN
-416 HSLGSFVYIILA
+416 LGSLIYIILA

-445 FHGNYNGDY
+445 FHGHYAGDY
-454 DYNKIHESG
+454 EYNKIHESG
-463 IFMILPLVLLSIGAI
+463 FFILLPLILLSFGAI
-478 FAGYFFNNILSGY
+478 FAGYFFNNILHGIG
-491 NAEEFW
+491 AEDFW
-497 KEIIFLSKEKPHYSS
+497 NKIIYLNKEKHHYSS
-512 FFPIFSKTLIAM
+512 FFPIFSKSLVAL
-524 GIALAVYFYGFNQA
+524 GIVVAVYFYGFNQS
-538 KLSDLKK
+538 KLSNLKT
-545 QFANIYQFILNK
+545 QFKTIYEFVLNK
-557 WYFDELYDKIFV
+557 WYFDELYNKILV
-569 KPTYN
+569 IPIYN
-574 LGKFLWSKIDQG
+574 LGKFLWTRVDQG
-586 IIDRF
+586 LIDKF

-599 VASVAKACK
+599 VATVAKACK

-634 YVSVS
+634 YITIS